1 MDLLNCP
8 TCGKIYVNHSVRD
21 VCDEC
26 YRKEEAAYDKVYRF
40 LRKRENRAAT
50 IETVAKATEVQEDL
64 LYKWV
69 RRGRLHTALFPN
81 LGYPC
86 DRCGKIIT
94 EGKLCEEC
102 STGLKD
108 ELSIFEKEKERKEKL
123 KKTVYYSQDPS
134 EKY

>member
-8 TCGKIYVNHSVRD
+8 TCGKIYLNHSVRD

-26 YRKEEAAYDKVYRF
+26 YRKEEADYDRVYRF

-50 IETVAKATEVQEDL
+50 IETIAQTTGVEENL

-69 RRGRLHTALFPN
+69 RKGRLHAAQFPN

-86 DRCGKIIT
+86 DRCGKLIK
-94 EGKLCEEC
+94 EGKLCESC
-102 STGLKD
+102 RAGLKE
-108 ELSIFEKEKERKEKL
+108 ELSLFEKEKTRHEELNKA
-123 KKTVYYSQDPS
+123 VYYSQDQR
-134 EKY
+134 KK